1 MNLAERIE
9 YVPFASLKHL
19 DVNFEKEIRT
29 LWCYMH
35 GEPRPCFTPSLLS
48 SSKTLQQQVIT
59 AKSHNNIELDYMILG
74 SAVPGVFNLGGDLN
88 LFQNLIESRD
98 EEGLKKYATS
108 CIDVLY
114 MNAVNFN
121 QPITTIALVQ
131 GSALGGGFEAA
142 LSCSVLIAERGSE
155 LGLPEILF
163 NLFPGMGA
171 YSLLSRRIGMSMAER
186 IITSGRLYKAE
197 ELAEIGVVDI
207 LAEKGKG
214 EIAVRDYIRRR
225 QRASNGFAAIQKVRD
240 YIQPVSYEELMGI
253 ADIWVD
259 TALRLGKKD
268 LRVMK
273 RLVYSQD
280 KNKST
285 VKDTSKDTSIVHSGL
300 AKYEPTIPCFN

>member
-1 MNLAERIE
+1 MSLAEKIE
-9 YVPFASLKHL
+9 HFHFTSLKHL
-19 DVNFEKEIRT
+19 SVNYEIETRS
-29 LWCYMH
+29 LWCYMQ
-35 GEPRPCFTPSLLS
+35 GEPRPCFTPDLLS
-48 SSKTLQQQVIT
+48 SSKNVQQQVVT
-59 AKSHNNIELDYMILG
+59 AKTLSDTELDYLIL
-74 SAVPGVFNLGGDLN
+74 SSKVPGVFNLGGDLE
-88 LFQNLIESRD
+88 LFQRLITSRNKQ
-98 EEGLKKYATS
+98 GLKEYATA

-197 ELAEIGVVDI
+197 ELADLGVVDI

-214 EIAVRDYIRRR
+214 ETAVRDYIRRR
-225 QRASNGFAAIQKVRD
+225 QRASNGYAAIQKVRD
-240 YIQPVSYEELMGI
+240 YIQPVSHEELMGI
-253 ADIWVD
+253 ADIWVE
-259 TALRLGKKD
+259 TALKLGEKD
-268 LRVMK
+268 LRMMK
-273 RLVYSQD
+273 RLVYSQ
-280 KNKST
+280 NKSKST
-285 VKDTSKDTSIVHSGL
+285 MKKTSVINSVTAEHNQSILSL
-300 AKYEPTIPCFN
+300 